1 MGSRFTGSD
10 SPGNGHSKFKFRMEA
25 IKKKMQAMKV
35 EKDNACDQADVS
47 EEKMKAARIRAQK
60 GEDEVEELVIKSR
73 QLETELDVTS
83 ERLSIATELEMN
95 ALTRRVSGL
104 EEDLEKTE
112 EKTVAAVA
120 KLDKA
125 GTAADDSERAKK
137 VFQSKADE
145 DEKRII
151 GLEKDLKEA
160 REKAEAVD
168 ATYDEVAKKLATCE
182 SDLEKAEERADVG
195 ETKILEL
202 EEELRVVANNLKSL
216 EVAEEKANQREK
228 TYKEQIKTLSA
239 KLKQAEARAEFAEK
253 SVQKLQ
259 KEVDRLEDEL
269 VSEQEKYKAI
279 TEELEQ
285 TFAEMSG
292 Y

>member
-1 MGSRFTGSD
+1 MGSRQKSTVDSESD
-10 SPGNGHSKFKFRMEA
+10 SSEARFLKMEA

-60 GEDEVEELVIKSR
+60 GEDEVAELELKSR
-73 QLETELDVTS
+73 QLETELDITA
-83 ERLSIATELEMN
+83 ERLSIATLQLEEKQLAATELEMN

-112 EKTVAAVA
+112 EKMVAAVA

-160 REKAEAVD
+160 REKAEAAD

-182 SDLEKAEERADVG
+182 SDLEKVEERADVG

-228 TYKEQIKTLSA
+228 TYKEQIKALTA
-239 KLKQAEARAEFAEK
+239 K
-253 SVQKLQ
+253 
-259 KEVDRLEDEL
+259 
-269 VSEQEKYKAI
+269 
-279 TEELEQ
+279 
-285 TFAEMSG
+285 
-292 Y
+292 

>member
-1 MGSRFTGSD
+1 MGSRDKRGSAQAHHKLKMD
-10 SPGNGHSKFKFRMEA
+10 A

-35 EKDNACDQADVS
+35 EKDNACDRSDQC
-47 EEKMKAARIRAQK
+47 EEASKAAKIRAEK
-60 GEDEVEELVIKSR
+60 AEDEVAELNAKAR
-73 QLETELDVTS
+73 QLETELDLCTEKLGIVT
-83 ERLSIATELEMN
+83 LQ
-95 ALTRRVSGL
+95 L
-104 EEDLEKTE
+104 EEKEKTE
-112 EKTVAAVA
+112 EKLLQAAT

-137 VFQSKADE
+137 VFENKAGD
-145 DEKRII
+145 DDKRISQ
-151 GLEKDLKEA
+151 LEKELKEA
-160 REKAEAVD
+160 RDKAEAAD
-168 ATYDEVAKKLATCE
+168 TSYDEVAKKLAACE
-182 SDLEKAEERADVG
+182 SDLEKAEERADTG
-195 ETKILEL
+195 EQKILEL

-228 TYKEQIKTLSA
+228 TYKEQIKTLTA

-253 SVQKLQ
+253 SMLKLQ

-269 VSEQEKYKAI
+269 VSEQEKFKAI